1 LEWGESALDNMR
13 NGEYICCMLD
23 PNQFFDILA
32 DETRRRV
39 LVLLL
44 KSQERCVCDIFQV
57 LGLSQ
62 PKVSRHLAVMREAG
76 VLSARKEGTWVHYRI
91 HPQLPLWA
99 VRILESMVQGV
110 GESAP
115 YVADAGLLQGCGENK
130 VCTL

>member
-1 LEWGESALDNMR
+1 
-13 NGEYICCMLD
+13 MLD
-23 PNQFFDILA
+23 PDQFFDILA

-57 LGLSQ
+57 LTLSQ

-76 VLSARKEGTWVHYRI
+76 VLAARKEGTWVHYRI
-91 HPQLPLWA
+91 HPQLPMWA

-115 YVADAGLLQGCGENK
+115 YAADAGLLQGCGESQ
-130 VCTL
+130 VCCD

>member
-1 LEWGESALDNMR
+1 
-13 NGEYICCMLD
+13 MLD
-23 PNQFFDILA
+23 SNQFFDILA

-44 KSQERCVCDIFQV
+44 KSQERCVCDIFKM

-76 VLSARKEGTWVHYRI
+76 VLAARKEGTWVHYRI

-99 VRILESMVQGV
+99 VRILESMVQGI
-110 GESAP
+110 GELPVYAI
-115 YVADAGLLQGCGENK
+115 DNDLLNAQETGITCCN
-130 VCTL
+130 

>member
-1 LEWGESALDNMR
+1 
-13 NGEYICCMLD
+13 MLD
-23 PNQFFDILA
+23 SNQFFDILA

-76 VLSARKEGTWVHYRI
+76 VLASRKEGTWVHYRI

-99 VRILESMVQGV
+99 VRILESMVQGI
-110 GESAP
+110 GESSP
-115 YVADAGLLQGCGENK
+115 YAIDNDLLNEQGTGNAC
-130 VCTL
+130 CS